1 MKVDILVG
9 SASYIYLKR
18 LKSKLMENSVITRKW
33 SDIQGIAAVDLISGK
48 KVGTVEDFY
57 FEPASNAIRGLQIK
71 TGLLGRRVL
80 LSSAINAI
88 GLDAV
93 TFNEESNL
101 VKENDEQLAGA
112 VPGKG
117 LFAYR
122 VLSEGGNVVGTVGNV
137 IINIS
142 TPTATLIEAFEL
154 SGGILERF
162 NKRVASFSAKQVARY
177 GHDVLVVPD
186 GVAQSLR

>member
-1 MKVDILVG
+1 
-9 SASYIYLKR
+9 
-18 LKSKLMENSVITRKW
+18 MENSVITRKW
-33 SDIQGIAAVDLISGK
+33 SDIQGIAVVDLSTGK
-48 KVGTVEDFY
+48 KVGSIEDFY
-57 FEPASNAIRGLQIK
+57 FEPTSNAIRGLLIK
-71 TGLLGRRVL
+71 TGLLSRRVL

-93 TFNEESNL
+93 TFNDESTL
-101 VKENDEQLAGA
+101 VKEHDEQLAGA
-112 VPGKG
+112 AAGRG

-122 VLSEGGNVVGTVGNV
+122 VLSEGGNVVGTIGNV

-142 TPTATLIEAFEL
+142 TPSATVVEAFEL

-177 GHDVLVVPD
+177 GHDVLVIPD
-186 GVAQSLR
+186 EVAQSLR

>member
-1 MKVDILVG
+1 
-9 SASYIYLKR
+9 
-18 LKSKLMENSVITRKW
+18 MENNVITRKW
-33 SDIQGIAAVDLISGK
+33 SDIQGMAAIDLTTGK
-48 KVGTVEDFY
+48 KVGTIEDFY
-57 FEPASNAIRGLQIK
+57 FEPTSNAIRGLLIK
-71 TGLLGRRVL
+71 TGLLSRRVL

-88 GLDAV
+88 GQDAV
-93 TFNEESNL
+93 TFNDESNL
-101 VKENDEQLAGA
+101 IKEHDDQLSGASAGR
-112 VPGKG
+112 G

-154 SGGILERF
+154 SGSILQRF
-162 NKRVASFSAKQVARY
+162 NKRVASFSANQVARY
-177 GHDVLVVPD
+177 GHDVLVIPD